1 MKINVI
7 SNKNLNKSKIFVEE
21 SQELIAEADID
32 GGKWYSI
39 LFK

>member
-32 GGKWYSI
+32 GGKW
-39 LFK
+39 